1 MAYSVLS
8 HGLVCLEWDCG
19 FEVEMEAR
27 QAQEIL
33 ENVEELVFC

>member
-8 HGLVCLEWDCG
+8 HGLVCLESDCG